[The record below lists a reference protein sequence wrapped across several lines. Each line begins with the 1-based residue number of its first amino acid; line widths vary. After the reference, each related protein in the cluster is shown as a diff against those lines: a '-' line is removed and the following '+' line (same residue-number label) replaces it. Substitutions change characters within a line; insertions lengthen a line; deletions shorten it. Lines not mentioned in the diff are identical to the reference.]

1 MIDHNFPHSLAL
13 QLKHMIVSHHGKLEF
28 GSPKVPMTM
37 EAMALHY
44 LDDLDAK
51 LHSFEQLLREDVNID
66 SSWTTYHPH
75 LGRKLFKTS
84 ES

>member
-1 MIDHNFPHSLAL
+1 
-13 QLKHMIVSHHGKLEF
+13 MIVSHHGKLEF

-37 EAMALHY
+37 EALALHY

-51 LHSFEQLLREDVNID
+51 LHSFEQLMREDVNID

-75 LGRKLFKTS
+75 LGRKLFKTAGRLTPDMRRRR
-84 ES
+84 ESWGAP